1 MAEFASKGVGAA
13 GLTTGIIGSALGVLN
28 GGAGNLLGNV
38 LGGRQVVSSDDM
50 PVTRYDMSL
59 VKENT
64 ELRTEVKL
72 RDANFYAL
80 SEVGKVRDELN
91 AFKSEQVAYNATNT
105 ATLSCMGQQLQGL
118 QAVLNSITQIKVPN
132 NAVCPGWGP
141 IKVVLDTTTTTVT
154 PTA

>member
-1 MAEFASKGVGAA
+1 MAEFASRGVGAA

-38 LGGRQVVSSDDM
+38 LGGRQVVSGDDM

-59 VKENT
+59 IKENT

-141 IKVVLDTTTTTVT
+141 VKVVLDTTTTET